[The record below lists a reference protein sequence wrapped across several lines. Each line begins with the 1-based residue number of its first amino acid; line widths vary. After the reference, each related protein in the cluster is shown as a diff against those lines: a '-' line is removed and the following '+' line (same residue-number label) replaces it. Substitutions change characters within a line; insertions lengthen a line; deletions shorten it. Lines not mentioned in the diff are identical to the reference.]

1 MGQKIILF
9 TAIALLLWFKPSF
22 AAVVDASGGVV
33 SPVTQT
39 ASPTPSPEAT
49 PHYTQAIGI
58 DVGLA
63 GVAIPGISYMRM
75 ITKNTRASIFLGGLY
90 TKDGIA
96 ALSEI
101 NVFYDLNQ
109 YFYAGIGVNALYDYD
124 GTLTM
129 GFFNPTIGLKS
140 DIISDYKL
148 FIEATLVF
156 FSYQSQVDVDD
167 GMVLSAPT
175 LLYKMGVRYY
185 F

>member
-1 MGQKIILF
+1 MGKKPVIFTTIAFFLF
-9 TAIALLLWFKPSF
+9 LIPAF
-22 AAVVDASGGVV
+22 AAADGASGGVQA
-33 SPVTQT
+33 PVTQT
-39 ASPTPSPEAT
+39 ASPTPSPVAT

-63 GVAIPGISYMRM
+63 GVAIPGISYMRL
-75 ITKNTRASIFLGGLY
+75 ITRNTRASIFLGGLY
-90 TKDGIA
+90 TTDGIA

-101 NVFYDLNQ
+101 NVFYDLNE
-109 YFYAGIGVNALYDYD
+109 YFYAGIGVNALYDND
-124 GTLTM
+124 ATLTM

-167 GMVLSAPT
+167 GMVLSAPS
-175 LLYKMGVRYY
+175 LIYKMGIRYY

>member
-1 MGQKIILF
+1 MGKKLF
-9 TAIALLLWFKPSF
+9 LFMITAVLLCFNPAF
-22 AAVVDASGGVV
+22 AAMDDASAGIQA
-33 SPVTQT
+33 PVTQT
-39 ASPTPSPEAT
+39 ASSAPSPVAT

-58 DVGLA
+58 DIGLA
-63 GVAIPGISYMRM
+63 GVAIPGISYMRL

-101 NVFYDLNQ
+101 NAFYDINE
-109 YFYAGIGVNALYDYD
+109 YFYAGIGINALYDED
-124 GTLTM
+124 ATLTM

-156 FSYQSQVDVDD
+156 FSYQSHVDVDD

-175 LLYKMGVRYY
+175 LIYKMGVRYY